1 MITKFS
7 GITKF
12 YKYFLNYKLMT
23 TITTSIGTTF
33 IVKKSIDDINQTIK
47 NKAICIFTLTNG
59 ETIAISSKHI
69 AHLK

>member
-1 MITKFS
+1 
-7 GITKF
+7 
-12 YKYFLNYKLMT
+12 MT

-47 NKAICIFTLTNG
+47 DKAICILTLSNG